1 MDELF
6 SDVWGTGRS
15 RRRPSGFTPR
25 LDVYY
30 AGAEEPKAVVKVDLP
45 GVPPDSINLEIAGRD
60 LIISGERPLAGSEG
74 RVYQQIETET
84 GPFRLAVGQER
95 SIRLVNDVLSGE
107 RTLVMVAARDPELD
121 EPGPDDLYE
130 VGVVG
135 VVARMMKVPDGS
147 LRILVQGTERV
158 RLDEFVAERPY
169 LV

>member
-1 MDELF
+1 MPPDRDLLFDFERVRREMDELF

-74 RVYQQIETET
+74 RVYQQIEIET
-84 GPFRLAVGQER
+84 GPFRRAV
-95 SIRLVNDVLSGE
+95 RLNADVDAG
-107 RTLVMVAARDPELD
+107 RTRATYDEGILRIELPLRARDQPRRVPITSE
-121 EPGPDDLYE
+121 EDD
-130 VGVVG
+130 G
-135 VVARMMKVPDGS
+135 
-147 LRILVQGTERV
+147 
-158 RLDEFVAERPY
+158 
-169 LV
+169 